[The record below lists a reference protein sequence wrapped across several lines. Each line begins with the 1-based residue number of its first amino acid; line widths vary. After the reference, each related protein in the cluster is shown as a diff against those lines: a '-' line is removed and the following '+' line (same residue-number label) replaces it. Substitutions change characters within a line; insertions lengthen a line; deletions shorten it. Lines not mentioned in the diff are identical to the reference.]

1 MDPYNE
7 RMIFQQVVECA
18 CHPGRPQ
25 YVDDTRPIVLF
36 LAHFNFLIRYF
47 LITPKL
53 LPDLYFAPQVTVLC
67 VFNGPWMIPQKDWA
81 IDRFL
86 ENASEQ
92 NK

>member
-25 YVDDTRPIVLF
+25 
-36 LAHFNFLIRYF
+36 YF